1 MGDVAAHL
9 GVSRQLVSIVFR
21 DAPGASADTRQRV
34 REVAAQLGYRP
45 DIGAQTLRSNSSKY
59 LGLVFTVEHS
69 AEAGIVANIYRA
81 ALKHG
86 YNVVLSTLT
95 EARDIQSAVD
105 QLLGRRCEALV
116 VIGAHRQSGEVK
128 KLAQRLPVPLVS
140 VGWGRRNDWYDV
152 VRSAGDKGI
161 EQAVHHLHELGHRD
175 ILYIHCEDMPPAGIR
190 LRGYHRAVKKLSLEP
205 QVLVMSG
212 NYTEESGASAARQL
226 LAEDSL
232 PTAVV
237 MGNDQAALGL
247 IHTLM
252 ASGLTIPD
260 DVSVTGYDDS
270 YIARWSFMN
279 LTSASQDPV
288 LMSEAAVEAA
298 IRRIHQ
304 PSAAP
309 EESVIPSLLVVRGST
324 AGPRSGEQRRRRRAY
339 VVGR

>member
-1 MGDVAAHL
+1 MGDVATHL
-9 GVSRQLVSIVFR
+9 GISRQLVSIVFR
-21 DAPGASADTRQRV
+21 DAPGASAETRQRV

-59 LGLVFTVEHS
+59 LGLVFTVGHS
-69 AEAGIVANIYRA
+69 AEAGIVASVYRA

-95 EARDIQSAVD
+95 ETRDMQASVD
-105 QLLGRRCEALV
+105 QLLGYRCEALV
-116 VIGAHRQSGEVK
+116 VIGAHREFAAVQ

-140 VGWGRRNDWYDV
+140 VGWGRPNDWYDV

-161 EQAVHHLHELGHRD
+161 EQAVHHLYGLGHRD
-175 ILYIHCEDMPPAGIR
+175 ILYVHCEDMPPAGVR
-190 LRGYHRAVKKLSLEP
+190 LRGYRRAVKKLSLEP
-205 QVLVMSG
+205 QVVVMSG
-212 NYTEESGASAARQL
+212 DYTEESGASAARQL

-252 ASGLTIPD
+252 GAGLRVPQ

-270 YIARWSFMN
+270 YIAQWSFMN

-304 PSAAP
+304 PSAEP
-309 EESVIPSLLVVRGST
+309 QESVIPSLLVVRGST
-324 AGPRSGEQRRRRRAY
+324 AGPRSGARRWRRQA
-339 VVGR
+339 